1 MITWECSE
9 CGWPC
14 QGVDSYSYSD
24 CCDEPVSAVNP
35 DVSGAVAANGLVYS
49 DTEFDAPGF

>member
-1 MITWECSE
+1 MITWECSQ

-14 QGVDSYSYSD
+14 QNVDSYSD
-24 CCDEPVSAVNP
+24 CCNEPVSAVNP